1 MFTFSQFTCILDM
14 GDEDDR
20 INLNDYDHF
29 SMACTRHM
37 VSCFK
42 YTFDYKDDLS
52 NCINES

>member
-42 YTFDYKDDLS
+42 FTFDYKDNLS